1 MELLQLRYFYE
12 SAVNESFSKTAKN
25 HMVPLTTV
33 SSAIKRLEAELDC
46 RLFVR
51 TSNRVYL
58 CDEGKR
64 FFESV
69 RDMFADLDRGIA
81 RVKTEP
87 EEKPMRILVICER
100 ADVTELVIRYREL
113 NPAAILFLNMSRRDV
128 DPDDYDIIIDQEN
141 SRFADRATLS
151 LGEYKMRF
159 CASLRNPICNRRLTV
174 QDLAQEDFLIFEHDG
189 RVMAICREEGFTPK
203 ITTICNDLKC
213 YYRLLERNMG
223 IALLKEKRS
232 PPEGTR
238 YLDVVDFDHSI
249 KLMAYYRPD
258 SDNKQA
264 NAFVEFL
271 KKEASGAPRI
281 HENRNDS

>member
-25 HMVPLTTV
+25 HMVPLSTV
-33 SSAIKRLEAELDC
+33 SAAIKRLEAELDC

-51 TSNRVYL
+51 ASNRVYL
-58 CDEGKR
+58 SDAGKR

-69 RDMFADLDRGIA
+69 RDMFADLDKGLASLRN
-81 RVKTEP
+81 KQ
-87 EEKPMRILVICER
+87 EEKPVRILVVCER
-100 ADVTELVIRYREL
+100 VNVTELVIRYREL
-113 NPAAILFLNMSRRDV
+113 NPTAILFLNMTRRDV
-128 DPDDYDIIIDQEN
+128 DPGDYDIIINQEN
-141 SRFADRATLS
+141 DQYRDRQAIS
-151 LGEYKMRF
+151 LGEYRMRF
-159 CASLRNPICNRRLTV
+159 CASLRNPICNRRLTLAE
-174 QDLAQEDFLIFEHDG
+174 LAQEDFLVFEEDG
-189 RVMAICREEGFTPK
+189 KVMAICKEAGFTPK

-223 IALLKEKRS
+223 IVLLKEKKS

-249 KLMAYYRPD
+249 QLMAYYRPD

-271 KKEASGAPRI
+271 KKEAPGAPKL
-281 HENRNDS
+281 EKA

>member
-1 MELLQLRYFYE
+1 MKMELLQLRYFYE

-25 HMVPLTTV
+25 HMVPLSTV
-33 SSAIKRLEAELDC
+33 SAAIKRLEAELDC

-51 TSNRVYL
+51 ASNRVYL
-58 CDEGKR
+58 SDAGKR

-69 RDMFADLDRGIA
+69 RDMFADLDKGLASLRN
-81 RVKTEP
+81 KQ
-87 EEKPMRILVICER
+87 EEKPVRILVVCER
-100 ADVTELVIRYREL
+100 VNVTELVIRYREL
-113 NPAAILFLNMSRRDV
+113 NPTAILFLNMTRRDV
-128 DPDDYDIIIDQEN
+128 DPGDYDIIINQEN
-141 SRFADRATLS
+141 DQYRDRQAIS
-151 LGEYKMRF
+151 LGEYRMRF
-159 CASLRNPICNRRLTV
+159 CASLRNPICNRRLTLAE
-174 QDLAQEDFLIFEHDG
+174 LAQEDFLVFEEDG
-189 RVMAICREEGFTPK
+189 KVMAICKEAGFTPK

-223 IALLKEKRS
+223 IVLLKEKKS

-249 KLMAYYRPD
+249 QLMAYYRPD

-271 KKEASGAPRI
+271 KKEAPGAPKL
-281 HENRNDS
+281 EKA